1 MDRFRSPTR
10 RRTAGRGID
19 TAPGFFSRFFRG
31 HRDRTLLVAPG
42 GSRFGIAEEIIMP
55 LSAGTRVVA
64 HSLLEI
70 KALDYFFWIED
81 GELRFCFVA
90 QDGYPAPRSGGFPC
104 PW

>member
-1 MDRFRSPTR
+1 
-10 RRTAGRGID
+10 
-19 TAPGFFSRFFRG
+19 
-31 HRDRTLLVAPG
+31 
-42 GSRFGIAEEIIMP
+42 MP